1 MVKVWR
7 SFVRGPLEPQHRRV
21 RRAYAAAGYTRT
33 SAGQQVCFF
42 AHLDRWMSVEGIG
55 LDGLGGADRAVSG
68 SAPRRWV
75 CRVLIDTGAAP
86 LLDYLAPLG
95 VLPAEEEAP
104 PSPVEE
110 LPDRYHGYLIGERGL
125 TDGTARGYVDFVR
138 PFVTTRVRSDLFR
151 NPVPVD
157 RTITVR

>member
-1 MVKVWR
+1 MAWAVLMER
-7 SFVRGPLEPQHRRV
+7 YLDQHR
-21 RRAYAAAGYTRT
+21 AAGY
-33 SAGQQVCFF
+33 
-42 AHLDRWMSVEGIG
+42 VEYCSIQA
-55 LDGLGGADRAVSG
+55 LR
-68 SAPRRWV
+68 
-75 CRVLIDTGAAP
+75 P

-151 NPVPVD
+151 NSVPVD